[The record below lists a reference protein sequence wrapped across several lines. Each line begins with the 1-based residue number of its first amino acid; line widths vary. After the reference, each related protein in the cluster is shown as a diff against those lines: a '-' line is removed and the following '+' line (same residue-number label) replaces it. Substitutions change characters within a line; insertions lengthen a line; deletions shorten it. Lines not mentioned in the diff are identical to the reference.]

1 MPQLAGRQV
10 LGPGDRSPQLET
22 SSRPLESW
30 MPCPGPA
37 PKIAP
42 AGIGDLFGYLSRFA
56 PGRPFVAALRHEH
69 PLVVLA
75 KDEDHLS
82 CFVVHH
88 GYGLIHRQIA
98 VVEKNLKRAPG
109 ESLIGASLQNQ
120 IDVGIVAATV
130 PASLCKCQDRSLG
143 GHHQGRNAEA
153 VVSRLTPGKDGDL
166 PERLGNAVPGGIGH
180 RAGGVPNRQDAK
192 K

>member
-1 MPQLAGRQV
+1 MPRTRAQ
-10 LGPGDRSPQLET
+10 
-22 SSRPLESW
+22 
-30 MPCPGPA
+30 
-37 PKIAP
+37 IAP
-42 AGIGDLFGYLSRFA
+42 GGIGDLFGDLSRLA
-56 PGRPFVAALRHEH
+56 PGHSFVAALGNEH

-82 CFVVHH
+82 CFAVHH

-130 PASLCKCQDRSLG
+130 PASLRECQHRSLG

-166 PERLGNAVPGGIGH
+166 PERLGNAVPGGFGH
-180 RAGGVPNRQDAK
+180 RAGGVPNRQDAEK
-192 K
+192 